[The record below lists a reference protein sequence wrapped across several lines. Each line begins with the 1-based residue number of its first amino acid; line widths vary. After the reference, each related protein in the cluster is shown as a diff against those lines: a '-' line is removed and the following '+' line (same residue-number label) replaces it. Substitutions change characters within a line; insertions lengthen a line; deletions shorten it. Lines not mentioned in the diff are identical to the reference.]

1 VSRCGRDFCDS
12 AASCQTLMFPL
23 IGRYNHYQSPLK
35 GHSGAELRTF
45 LVRLDSIVNLFS
57 FFCFI
62 TTTTST
68 IIFSSRCSVVKAIN
82 CDPGKIR
89 VHFSLSPVRVTVGI
103 HTSIRP
109 KCFRTSD
116 SHVPEKSF
124 TLEVFMSEPSNVRSV
139 KMCLCHC
146 CCHYY
151 CYYYAGSLSFYT
163 ATRYTRWIC
172 LSRFCLRFSPSVGL

>member
-1 VSRCGRDFCDS
+1 MSRCGRDFCDS

-116 SHVPEKSF
+116 SHVPEKKF
-124 TLEVFMSEPSNVRSV
+124 HFRSV
-139 KMCLCHC
+139 YVRAIKRAQCENV
-146 CCHYY
+146 
-151 CYYYAGSLSFYT
+151 SLSLL
-163 ATRYTRWIC
+163 
-172 LSRFCLRFSPSVGL
+172 LSLLLLLLRG